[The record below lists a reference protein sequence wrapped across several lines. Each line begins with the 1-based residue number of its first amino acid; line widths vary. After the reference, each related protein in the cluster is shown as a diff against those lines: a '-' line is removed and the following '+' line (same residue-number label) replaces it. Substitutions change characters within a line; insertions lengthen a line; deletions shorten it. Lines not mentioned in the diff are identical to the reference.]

1 MWLAQGPFGAGVVA
15 KDQNTQVSK
24 VLKTNEKYAVGRKQ
38 DFPLCID
45 SKKVSN
51 NHCAIIVGEFSE
63 DDMTNPEVR
72 PRIQLQNT
80 REGSKGIGVGA
91 KGDQDLNNVELV
103 AEGATYDLTEGQEV
117 RVVSFAS
124 IGIIWTEVCCF
135 IAPPRPGIIPTEDCR
150 KLGVHLTPILRAGV
164 THHVASVYSPTVQ
177 MAASL
182 INGCNFVKVEW
193 LNDLATAVDSCVNFE
208 LPQLSKHRPTFSP
221 ALEARHKRFEVWEAS
236 SKRRRIFKSL
246 RFICV
251 GEKNREI
258 DSQLRFMIE
267 SGGGTIETFDVKS
280 SACKTKWNRA
290 LSRGK
295 AKAGKTLVVLGDE
308 QNVTAAIGKDGWKE
322 LVEENEG
329 FGLVFK
335 STNDVILSVL
345 DNNISNLES
354 GIGVEDDEGHRSSS
368 PIPDVIPNSMPD
380 EQTNPPQTHSPA
392 IEEASPPRRRPPR
405 RTSRQPSEQPGP
417 SVIDPISESS
427 QSRPTRRSTRQS
439 SQPPEPS
446 APSAP
451 PARSEPEPEA
461 PRRPPRRIP
470 TRRVDIK
477 TGEPIVTGLGD
488 SSVLNDAPVV
498 TPMTTQPSVPIVI
511 DYTASSR
518 TRTLPRP
525 KRRLEATDFGSR
537 EGSAAPEERVTKKY
551 RSLFEES
558 GPAKDTTSSLSDL
571 MNSAVEETQLS
582 QTMAR
587 SKSKPVTQATALD
600 AVPEEMEMSET
611 QTTGSTL
618 NPSNS
623 GRKRKAV
630 AEEDEEMD
638 GVEQAL
644 APSGTNSQTGSARPP
659 PSKRLAV
666 ENVNSV
672 DRTQESMPTSAKP
685 PSTLKSGSASGAE
698 PGKPD
703 TDEAFLKAV
712 ASTKRGK
719 KNEDEFDREFN
730 KLKISKPE
738 LAQEDQEDRQ
748 WAVLEDFGDDS
759 NIRGNFMMIVE
770 FDAPRHRVR
779 APQERNPEWDGKPNF
794 KKFKKKNAGSTNVRP
809 RRVELVLNEQHA
821 YGLGAGYWKEEN
833 SSQVQ
838 NFDESQS
845 LARTTQSPAVV
856 IHDSDSDDGVVQSKR
871 KTTVPAKKTRGTT
884 KKSQPLFL
892 EDSESD
898 HEAALKDEDQSP
910 DATLESEPPPT
921 NKPARNARSRR
932 AQPIVVD
939 DDSDDDAMFKGR
951 RAKGRRR

>member
-15 KDQNTQVSK
+15 KNQDAQVSK

-51 NHCAIIVGEFSE
+51 NHCVIMVGEFSD

-72 PRIQLQNT
+72 PKIQVQNT

-103 AEGATYDLTEGQEV
+103 AEGATYDLAEGQEV

-135 IAPPRPGIIPTEDCR
+135 IAPPRPGNIPTEECR
-150 KLGVHLTPILRAGV
+150 KLGVHFTPTLRAGV
-164 THHVASVYSPTVQ
+164 THHVTSVYSPTAQ
-177 MAASL
+177 LAASL
-182 INGCNFVKVEW
+182 VNGCNFVKAEW
-193 LNDLATAVDSCVNFE
+193 LNDLITTVDSSVNFE

-280 SACKTKWNRA
+280 SARKTKWNRA

-308 QNVTAAIGKDGWKE
+308 PNITAAIGEDGWKE

-335 STNDVILSVL
+335 STNDAILSVL
-345 DNNISNLES
+345 DNDISNLES
-354 GIGVEDDEGHRSSS
+354 GIGIEDDGGHRSSS
-368 PIPDVIPNSMPD
+368 PIPDVIPNSIPD
-380 EQTNPPQTHSPA
+380 EQTNPPQTHSTA

-417 SVIDPISESS
+417 SVTDPITESS
-427 QSRPTRRSTRQS
+427 QSRPTRRPTRQS
-439 SQPPEPS
+439 SQPPEPP
-446 APSAP
+446 APPAP

-498 TPMTTQPSVPIVI
+498 TPMTTQSSIPIVV

-537 EGSAAPEERVTKKY
+537 EVLQLQRSVSPRNINHSSKKVV
-551 RSLFEES
+551 
-558 GPAKDTTSSLSDL
+558 LSR
-571 MNSAVEETQLS
+571 T
-582 QTMAR
+582 
-587 SKSKPVTQATALD
+587 
-600 AVPEEMEMSET
+600 
-611 QTTGSTL
+611 
-618 NPSNS
+618 
-623 GRKRKAV
+623 
-630 AEEDEEMD
+630 
-638 GVEQAL
+638 
-644 APSGTNSQTGSARPP
+644 RPP
-659 PSKRLAV
+659 RY
-666 ENVNSV
+666 
-672 DRTQESMPTSAKP
+672 R
-685 PSTLKSGSASGAE
+685 
-698 PGKPD
+698 
-703 TDEAFLKAV
+703 
-712 ASTKRGK
+712 
-719 KNEDEFDREFN
+719 
-730 KLKISKPE
+730 I
-738 LAQEDQEDRQ
+738 
-748 WAVLEDFGDDS
+748 
-759 NIRGNFMMIVE
+759 
-770 FDAPRHRVR
+770 
-779 APQERNPEWDGKPNF
+779 
-794 KKFKKKNAGSTNVRP
+794 
-809 RRVELVLNEQHA
+809 
-821 YGLGAGYWKEEN
+821 
-833 SSQVQ
+833 
-838 NFDESQS
+838 
-845 LARTTQSPAVV
+845 
-856 IHDSDSDDGVVQSKR
+856 
-871 KTTVPAKKTRGTT
+871 
-884 KKSQPLFL
+884 
-892 EDSESD
+892 
-898 HEAALKDEDQSP
+898 
-910 DATLESEPPPT
+910 
-921 NKPARNARSRR
+921 
-932 AQPIVVD
+932 
-939 DDSDDDAMFKGR
+939 
-951 RAKGRRR
+951 